1 MKKIILVLLL
11 LVSAFTVL
19 FAASYSNK
27 WTWSTSD
34 EKVNFFRYQLENQ
47 EDNNWTVVDKDQTQ
61 VSYNDMD
68 ESVHTLNV
76 QMSYDGENWGP
87 SVSSSTEL
95 QGKTILKVPEEKEVE
110 KETEMEDEVEVVVA
124 EKKDLFVITF
134 SPLVSLDVNDVW
146 WPANFKFGTSFGGEI
161 GFDIYNK
168 DSRFGWGYLLGVIYS
183 PSLVL
188 KSGDPAETAL
198 TAKLG
203 IDVSVRLGEQKKWS
217 AALNG
222 GITSSWAKDA
232 FLSSNFSSP
241 AFGVFGGI
249 GVRYAVLKNL
259 ALGVLLNYNH
269 HF

>member
-47 EDNNWTVVDKDQTQ
+47 DDNNWTVVDKNQTQ
-61 VSYNDMD
+61 VSYDDMD
-68 ESVHTLNV
+68 SSVHTLYV

-87 SVSSSTEL
+87 SVSKSTEL
-95 QGKTILKVPEEKEVE
+95 MSKPVVEIPKNVEEETEKEAI
-110 KETEMEDEVEVVVA
+110 VEVI
-124 EKKDLFVITF
+124 EKKDLVVVTL
-134 SPLVSLDVNDVW
+134 SPLVALDVNDVW
-146 WPANFKFGTSFGGEI
+146 WPTNFNFGTSYGGEI
-161 GFDIYNK
+161 GFDFYQK
-168 DSRFGWGYLLGVIYS
+168 DSRLGFGYLFGIIYS

-188 KSGDPAETAL
+188 ESGDPAETAL
-198 TAKLG
+198 TAKFGLD
-203 IDVSVRLGEQKKWS
+203 ISVRLGKQKKWS
-217 AALNG
+217 IALNG
-222 GITSSWAKDA
+222 GLTSSWGKDA
-232 FLSSNFSSP
+232 VLNSNFSNP
-241 AFGVFGGI
+241 DFGLFGGI

-259 ALGVLLNYNH
+259 SLGILLNYNR